1 MRHELPQKSTAF
13 PVECSNNFKEEN
25 TIKRVSALLLTLL
38 MALTLVACGNK
49 SSGSEASNP
58 AETPAASG
66 DTIKI
71 GYVSDL
77 TGATALWGTA
87 GQYGAELAIKDINDA
102 GGVLDGKMLELVPMD
117 GKGEAAD
124 SVSAFKNLV
133 EVHHIVA
140 SVGTNFSSCNI
151 PMASVADEVKVPILG
166 TAASNELVTVDEN
179 SNLHPYS
186 FRMCFIDSYLGTVV
200 GNYAYDTLG
209 VKSAALFTVAGN
221 TNSESVGQFIKD
233 AFTAK
238 GGTIVADEQCQEGD
252 VDFRAQLANIGS
264 ANPEIVFV
272 IMNDYAKIATF
283 AKQARE
289 MGIDCV
295 MMGHDGWDSAQLAKE
310 AEGALEGC
318 LYVSRIGFSTPEARA
333 FGERVVKEYNTSMEA
348 ECLFGHDGVMWV
360 ADAIERAGSADP
372 VAIRDALEQT
382 DVFEGLIG
390 TLVMD
395 PATHNPSM
403 ACAVYQCEGDVFNFT
418 QIVEAQ

>member
-1 MRHELPQKSTAF
+1 M
-13 PVECSNNFKEEN
+13 
-25 TIKRVSALLLTLL
+25 KRVSALLLTLL

-49 SSGSEASNP
+49 SSGSEAANP

-87 GQYGAELAIKDINDA
+87 GQYGAELAIKEINDA
-102 GGVLDGKMLELVPMD
+102 GGVLDSKMLELVPMD

-179 SNLHPYS
+179 GNLHPYS

>member
-1 MRHELPQKSTAF
+1 M
-13 PVECSNNFKEEN
+13 
-25 TIKRVSALLLTLL
+25 KRVSALLLTLL

-49 SSGSEASNP
+49 SSGSEAANP

-87 GQYGAELAIKDINDA
+87 GQYGAELATKEINDA

-179 SNLHPYS
+179 GNLHPYS

-221 TNSESVGQFIKD
+221 TDSESVGQFIKD

-360 ADAIERAGSADP
+360 DDAIERAGSADP

>member
-1 MRHELPQKSTAF
+1 M
-13 PVECSNNFKEEN
+13 
-25 TIKRVSALLLTLL
+25 KRVSALLLTLL

-87 GQYGAELAIKDINDA
+87 GQYGAELAIKEINDA

-179 SNLHPYS
+179 GNLHPYS
-186 FRMCFIDSYLGTVV
+186 FRMCFIDSYLGTVI
-200 GNYAYDTLG
+200 GNYAYDGLKFT
-209 VKSAALFTVAGN
+209 KAALFTVAGN

-289 MGIDCV
+289 MGIDAV

-333 FGERVVKEYNTSMEA
+333 FGEKVVKEYNTSMEA